1 LLWLGQVSWLVP
13 AALLVVAAWAIRR
26 LRCDRAR
33 PEPAPGPAAPT
44 AAEPAAGPSSA
55 AAQPSCRPTLD
66 KLSTA
71 QLCTALRRSY
81 QPNVCLPEVT
91 DWTRVQI
98 RGYLL
103 DEIERRDPEGF
114 ARWMATTPQPG
125 SDPSGYLSPGHRLEM
140 AGQNR
145 PWWW

>member
-1 LLWLGQVSWLVP
+1 VAGWLLWLGQVSFLVP
-13 AALLVVAAWAIRR
+13 VALLGVAAWAIRR
-26 LRCDRAR
+26 LRCDGAR
-33 PEPAPGPAAPT
+33 PHHMPKPAAP
-44 AAEPAAGPSSA
+44 AATSSSGPAQSN
-55 AAQPSCRPTLD
+55 CRLTLD

-81 QPNVCLPEVT
+81 QPSACLPEVT

-114 ARWMATTPQPG
+114 ARWMASTPQPG
-125 SDPSGYLSPGHRLEM
+125 SDPSGHLSPGHRLEM